1 MSRLLATL
9 TLAVALFTSSAAY
22 TSGALAQAPNVRRAR
37 ALFVQ
42 GQQAYEAGDFAQAA
56 EKMRAAW
63 ELFHTPALAFNVAR
77 VYERMSEYDPA
88 IRFFRMYLHHGQPTD
103 EERADVE
110 ARITALQE
118 AKRRQRDQ
126 VFTVLPPSGDEL
138 TNEARTFF
146 LRGVAMFNR
155 GHFQAAMEAFTAA
168 QRFAPLPEIFYNMA
182 VAAERLHSLRDA
194 MDYYREYLRVRPNA
208 PDRGHVEREIAR
220 LRRERRH

>member
-1 MSRLLATL
+1 MSRLLAAL
-9 TLAVALFTSSAAY
+9 TLAAALFTSP
-22 TSGALAQAPNVRRAR
+22 ALAQPPNVRRAR
-37 ALFVQ
+37 SLFVE
-42 GQQAYEAGDFAQAA
+42 GQQAYDAGDFTQAA

-88 IRFFRMYLHHGQPTD
+88 IRFFRMYLHHGQPSD

-118 AKRRQRDQ
+118 AKQRQRDQ
-126 VFTVLPPSGDEL
+126 VYTVPPSGDEL

-146 LRGVAMFNR
+146 SRGVAMFNG

-182 VAAERLHSLRDA
+182 VTAERLHSLRDA

-220 LRRERRH
+220 LRAARRH